1 MPASQP
7 LPEPDEALPLIR
19 ASELTQFSFC
29 QRAWW
34 LSNVKQIP
42 GRNQAVLKHGT
53 QIHRLHTK
61 QVHAAL
67 RWRQASFFLLA
78 GGGLL
83 LSMALLLYFLQ

>member
-1 MPASQP
+1 MSSHLPP
-7 LPEPDEALPLIR
+7 PEPDNTLPLIH
-19 ASELTQFSFC
+19 ASELAQFSFC

-42 GRNQAVLKHGT
+42 SRNQAVLKHGT

-61 QVHAAL
+61 QVHTAL

-83 LSMALLLYFLQ
+83 LGVALLLYFL